1 MRVGILGLGHVGL
14 VNLCGF
20 AKKGFLTIG
29 FDLPDVVSSLKSK
42 RIPFFEPGLEDL
54 FESCF
59 PKISLTDDLNVFL
72 DNAEVIF
79 LCVNTPYIEKIG
91 MDISNITQSVE
102 RIAAKAN
109 GWKLIVE
116 KSTVPISTHRVLE
129 SIAHGKNIEFA
140 CCPEF
145 LREGQAIQD
154 FFETDRIVIGTSSK
168 KARKVLKQIFSRFDC
183 EKLYCSIEAAELIKM
198 ASNAFLAMRI
208 SFINLISDLCELY
221 EADIT
226 EVSQGIGLDHR
237 IGTEYLEAGI
247 GFGGSCLPK
256 DLLALRFILRSHNIN
271 DRLLQSICEI
281 NDLRIQH
288 VLHLLMRFGITGSDN
303 KVTLFGLTFKGG
315 SDDCR
320 ESQAIK
326 LANEIKKLGVKIS
339 CYDPYFSNTMAT
351 SIGVCEDPYEAVL
364 ESECLIVLNDMKS
377 LSKLDFSRIAAS
389 MKTQRLID
397 CKNIIDRKTIDG
409 FEYFSFGNYMGGKSI
424 TANSSNSLLSID

>member
-42 RIPFFEPGLEDL
+42 HIPFFEPGLEDL

-168 KARKVLKQIFSRFDC
+168 KARRALKQIFSRFDC

-256 DLLALRFILRSHNIN
+256 DLLTLRFILRSHNI
-271 DRLLQSICEI
+271 
-281 NDLRIQH
+281 
-288 VLHLLMRFGITGSDN
+288 
-303 KVTLFGLTFKGG
+303 
-315 SDDCR
+315 
-320 ESQAIK
+320 
-326 LANEIKKLGVKIS
+326 
-339 CYDPYFSNTMAT
+339 
-351 SIGVCEDPYEAVL
+351 
-364 ESECLIVLNDMKS
+364 
-377 LSKLDFSRIAAS
+377 
-389 MKTQRLID
+389 
-397 CKNIIDRKTIDG
+397 
-409 FEYFSFGNYMGGKSI
+409 
-424 TANSSNSLLSID
+424 

>member
-271 DRLLQSICEI
+271 DRLLQYASVRILHTGDITPSTYLISDEFRMTKIENCDLNSVQLENELPSDCLECSLKNRCKGGVLDRRYLWYKDIKQRDPYCPFRKENYVPDFSVSIE
-281 NDLRIQH
+281 ND
-288 VLHLLMRFGITGSDN
+288 GSFSSVHDGYLP
-303 KVTLFGLTFKGG
+303 TLFF
-315 SDDCR
+315 D
-320 ESQAIK
+320 
-326 LANEIKKLGVKIS
+326 V
-339 CYDPYFSNTMAT
+339 
-351 SIGVCEDPYEAVL
+351 
-364 ESECLIVLNDMKS
+364 
-377 LSKLDFSRIAAS
+377 
-389 MKTQRLID
+389 
-397 CKNIIDRKTIDG
+397 
-409 FEYFSFGNYMGGKSI
+409 
-424 TANSSNSLLSID
+424 